1 MPKRNSKPK
10 RPKRPSDINQLAHEL
25 VRESTESVNEP
36 VATQS
41 EISRVMREM
50 GRRGGKIG
58 GKRRL
63 ETMTP
68 EQRSEVALKAA
79 KTRWA
84 KKASKEPAE

>member
-10 RPKRPSDINQLAHEL
+10 RSKAKKRPTDINQLAHEL
-25 VRESTESVNEP
+25 VRESTKETETEEDLV
-36 VATQS
+36 
-41 EISRVMREM
+41 SRIMREM
-50 GRRGGKIG
+50 GRKGGKIG

-63 ETMTP
+63 ITMTP

-84 KKASKEPAE
+84 KKSP